1 MKKCIELGI
10 THFDTANMYSNELE
24 IGNAIKELK
33 LDRKTLFLK
42 TKVSP
47 EDMEYNKVLNSV

>member
-1 MKKCIELGI
+1 
-10 THFDTANMYSNELE
+10 MYDNELE

-33 LDRKTLFLK
+33 LDRKLLFLK

-47 EDMEYNKVLNSV
+47 EDMEYNKVLASV